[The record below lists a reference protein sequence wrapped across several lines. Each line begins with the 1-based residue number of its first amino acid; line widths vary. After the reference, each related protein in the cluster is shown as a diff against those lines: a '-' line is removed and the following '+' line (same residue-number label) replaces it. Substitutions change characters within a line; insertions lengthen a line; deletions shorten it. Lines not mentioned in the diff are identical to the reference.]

1 MLIDAP
7 TPQGGTERREHD
19 NESKPEQPGVVVQ
32 DEGEPD
38 GSNARTPEAEQR
50 EKEDLIAQ
58 QVMAEAALQM
68 LKLTQ
73 WQIYLGIVGAIL
85 LLAAL
90 IYTARA
96 TRAAIKANEITRA
109 AFIADQRPWLNVSL
123 VIDSDLTLYEDVA
136 ILDVS
141 VTIQNIGKSP
151 ATDIAVGLRLVNTGN
166 RWMGDEVE
174 KYSAL
179 DILTQNRD
187 IVDHQGHSLFPGERM
202 TICRHLDTG
211 TKRERITLTDNRPYV
226 FLSVIVTVTY
236 SFEFQER
243 EPITAV
249 AYRLIKP
256 DRSDGRHIAD
266 FFLDE
271 EKVPRDV
278 LRLEPSFG
286 SLIR

>member
-1 MLIDAP
+1 MCRGAISAFFIVVMIGCGMWQTESTRVQAQERVGPAVDEGPMPFERPPLRAGRLAPPEPPEQCPERPGMLIDAP

-123 VIDSDLTLYEDVA
+123 VIDSDLTLYKDVA

-151 ATDIAVGLRLVNTGN
+151 ATDI
-166 RWMGDEVE
+166 
-174 KYSAL
+174 S
-179 DILTQNRD
+179 
-187 IVDHQGHSLFPGERM
+187 
-202 TICRHLDTG
+202 CR
-211 TKRERITLTDNRPYV
+211 P
-226 FLSVIVTVTY
+226 
-236 SFEFQER
+236 
-243 EPITAV
+243 V
-249 AYRLIKP
+249 A
-256 DRSDGRHIAD
+256 G
-266 FFLDE
+266 
-271 EKVPRDV
+271 
-278 LRLEPSFG
+278 
-286 SLIR
+286 